1 MMKTHIAVAT
11 LAALAAVGLAGQE
24 ARAHDPAS
32 RVEIEL
38 EGVDSV
44 GAGRVQLTFSLI
56 DTKKRRVLTP
66 AELNVVHEKKL
77 HAFAFDPALKEFR
90 HEHPEFNGEAWVL
103 ETALAVNAKY
113 WLWAQG
119 QISDDGEEFAAKGR
133 FTVTGGAPENPVP
146 PFLGIVKSGADGNSV
161 ATLVYTR
168 LRAGRPA
175 SISVRFSRND
185 GTAPERTPWLGAPAH
200 VMAFTKDGDSMLHVH
215 PMDHGTPNELML
227 HVTFKWVGEYRLWM
241 QYIDGGTLRTVP
253 LSVHV
258 ER

>member
-1 MMKTHIAVAT
+1 MNKPA
-11 LAALAAVGLAGQE
+11 LAALLTLGTLIAPA
-24 ARAHDPAS
+24 ARAHDPVS

-38 EGVDSV
+38 EGADSV
-44 GAGRVQLTFSLI
+44 GAGRVQLQFQLI
-56 DTKKRRVLTP
+56 DTEKRRALTP
-66 AELNVVHEKKL
+66 AELDVVHEKKL
-77 HAFAFDPALKEFR
+77 HVFAFDPAMKEFR
-90 HEHPEFNGEAWVL
+90 HEHPEFNGTAWVL
-103 ETALAVNAKY
+103 ETTLAVNAKY

-119 QISDDGEEFAAKGR
+119 QISDDGEEFAAKDR
-133 FTVTGGAPENPVP
+133 FTVTGGSPENPVP
-146 PFLGIVKSGADGNSV
+146 PFLGVVRSGANGNSV

-175 SISVRFSRND
+175 SVSVRFSRND
-185 GTAPERTPWLGAPAH
+185 GTVPALTPWLGAPAH
-200 VMAFTKDGDSMLHVH
+200 VMAFTSDGDSMLHVH

-227 HVTFKWVGEYRLWM
+227 HVTFKWVGEYRLWV